1 MKNTKFTRIVVPLST
16 GCALMLTL
24 SACMTVERAQPS
36 KSEGSSPVSSISS
49 SASSSA
55 SPESSSASPT
65 TNPTEEKQKNEEQS
79 HEKQIVGLTD
89 DNKAGKPRPR
99 AEQKSQSS
107 LGKNVKLKDDGS
119 WTVEEGSGQDK
130 LSVVVNVDGT
140 FHVKR
145 GTGSDIYHEMTI
157 NADGSWERIEKVSSS
172 QTKTRVNAD
181 GTWSVERKSDSSSP
195 ENVEA
200 HADGTWKSSGYSN
213 NKVITGNPDGTAVE
227 KNTETGEEKSITRGA
242 QSGVTTP
249 REYMNSMYDM
259 GLYIPQN
266 GVIPLKPRTALPLGM
281 PVKEAVPGTDEYK
294 HATAE
299 LEGILLTDEN
309 KAGKPRPRSERKIDD
324 DAIVSPN
331 GAWTWQSKGS
341 AIRVSEDG
349 TWDQKDSAETGR
361 EGSSQLFADGSWESK
376 MKMGDGEN
384 FVHVNPDGSW
394 TSKDSFRTVEVKA
407 DGTWRTQTEYD
418 TKYSTSDGK
427 VFRESSGRKTELP
440 SGEHEVSHIQVPH
453 EPSLSYLE
461 DGPGGGGV
469 IPLKPRKPLQPGQQ
483 AVS

>member
-16 GCALMLTL
+16 GCALMLAL

-65 TNPTEEKQKNEEQS
+65 TNPTEEKQKNEEQN

-99 AEQKSQSS
+99 AEQKSQGS

-195 ENVEA
+195 DNVEA
-200 HADGTWKSSGYSN
+200 HADGTWKSSGYS

-227 KNTETGEEKSITRGA
+227 KNTETGEEKSITHGA
-242 QSGVTTP
+242 QSGVITP

-281 PVKEAVPGTDEYK
+281 PVKQAVPGTDEYK

-376 MKMGDGEN
+376 MKMSDGEN

-440 SGEHEVSHIQVPH
+440 SGGHEVSHIQVPR

>member
-16 GCALMLTL
+16 GCALMLAL
-24 SACMTVERAQPS
+24 SACMTVERANPG

-49 SASSSA
+49 SASSSV

-157 NADGSWERIEKVSSS
+157 NADGSWERVEKVSSS

-195 ENVEA
+195 DNVEA
-200 HADGTWKSSGYSN
+200 HADGTWKSSGYSD
-213 NKVITGNPDGTAVE
+213 KVITGNPDGTAVE
-227 KNTETGEEKSITRGA
+227 KNTETGEEKSITHGA
-242 QSGVTTP
+242 QSGVITP

>member
-16 GCALMLTL
+16 GCALMLAL

-55 SPESSSASPT
+55 PPESSSASPT

-281 PVKEAVPGTDEYK
+281 PVKEVVPGTDEYK

-309 KAGKPRPRSERKIDD
+309 KAGKPRPRSEGKTDD

-427 VFRESSGRKTELP
+427 VFRESSGRNTELS
-440 SGEHEVSHIQVPH
+440 SGGHEVSHIQVPR

>member
-16 GCALMLTL
+16 GCALMLAL
-24 SACMTVERAQPS
+24 SACMTVERANPG
-36 KSEGSSPVSSISS
+36 KSEGSSPVSSI
-49 SASSSA
+49 SSSA

-119 WTVEEGSGQDK
+119 WTVEEDSGQDK

-242 QSGVTTP
+242 QSGVITP

>member
-1 MKNTKFTRIVVPLST
+1 
-16 GCALMLTL
+16 MLTPEL
-24 SACMTVERAQPS
+24 NLNNTYQLTFDW
-36 KSEGSSPVSSISS
+36 K
-49 SASSSA
+49 A
-55 SPESSSASPT
+55 SPAFVNNNKSYTLKVYAVDTQSGNETLLLDIADPESRKASGVT
-65 TNPTEEKQKNEEQS
+65 SFKTWEQHHS
-79 HEKQIVGLTD
+79 KLDLSPFQGKKIRIAFVYDLLKKTGNSLWI
-89 DNKAGKPRPR
+89 DNVKV
-99 AEQKSQSS
+99 EQGAPVTAPVAQSS
-107 LGKNVKLKDDGS
+107 LMQYQFQKMYIGEKHYTEAFTLKNIGAKGLKVTGF
-119 WTVEEGSGQDK
+119 EAPEGVT
-130 LSVVVNVDGT
+130 L
-140 FHVKR
+140 
-145 GTGSDIYHEMTI
+145 
-157 NADGSWERIEKVSSS
+157 NADTAHINLDVNETARMQLAYKASLTSPTSGNAVI
-172 QTKTRVNAD
+172 KTN
-181 GTWSVERKSDSSSP
+181 GG
-195 ENVEA
+195 N
-200 HADGTWKSSGYSN
+200 
-213 NKVITGNPDGTAVE
+213 ITIPYTA
-227 KNTETGEEKSITRGA
+227 
-242 QSGVTTP
+242 
-249 REYMNSMYDM
+249 
-259 GLYIPQN
+259 
-266 GVIPLKPRTALPLGM
+266 
-281 PVKEAVPGTDEYK
+281 VKEAVPGTEEYK

-453 EPSLSYLE
+453 EPRLSYLE

-469 IPLKPRKPLQPGQQ
+469 IPLTPRKPLQPGQQ

>member
-1 MKNTKFTRIVVPLST
+1 MKNDNHTRVFGPLSA
-16 GCALMLTL
+16 GCILMLAL
-24 SACMTVERAQPS
+24 SACSTSVQGI
-36 KSEGSSPVSSISS
+36 GSGDSTHGGSG
-49 SASSSA
+49 ASSSA
-55 SPESSSASPT
+55 SAT
-65 TNPTEEKQKNEEQS
+65 S

-89 DNKAGKPRPR
+89 DNKAGTSRPR
-99 AEQKSQSS
+99 SDQKPLDST
-107 LGKNVKLKDDGS
+107 KNVKLKDDGS
-119 WTVEEGSGQDK
+119 WTVEEDNNGRTE
-130 LSVVVNVDGT
+130 SVSVNADGT
-140 FHVKR
+140 FQVKNKNSEDS
-145 GTGSDIYHEMTI
+145 TEEFTL
-157 NADGSWERIEKVSSS
+157 NADGSWEKIEKGSSS
-172 QTKTRVNAD
+172 EQKTHVNAD
-181 GTWSVERKSDSSSP
+181 GTWTIEKKYGSEGSP
-195 ENVEA
+195 EKVEMRS
-200 HADGTWKSSGYSN
+200 DGSWESTERTN
-213 NKVITGNPDGTAVE
+213 AVITGKPDGTAIK
-227 KNTETGEEKSITRGA
+227 KNTKLGEEKPLTPLERKI
-242 QSGVTTP
+242 VTTP
-249 REYMNSMYDM
+249 KDHDEGSIADTYKLDE
-259 GLYIPQN
+259 IVPEN
-266 GVIPLKPRTALPLGM
+266 GVIPLKPRKSLPLGI

-453 EPSLSYLE
+453 EPRLSYLE

-469 IPLKPRKPLQPGQQ
+469 IPLTPRKPLQPGQQ

>member
-1 MKNTKFTRIVVPLST
+1 MKNDNHTRVFGPLSA
-16 GCALMLTL
+16 GCILMLAL
-24 SACMTVERAQPS
+24 SACSTSVQGIG
-36 KSEGSSPVSSISS
+36 SEDSTHGGSG
-49 SASSSA
+49 ASSSA
-55 SPESSSASPT
+55 ST
-65 TNPTEEKQKNEEQS
+65 TS

-89 DNKAGKPRPR
+89 DNKVGTSRPR
-99 AEQKSQSS
+99 SDQKPLDST
-107 LGKNVKLKDDGS
+107 KNVKLKDDGS

-195 ENVEA
+195 DNVEA
-200 HADGTWKSSGYSN
+200 HADGTWKFSGYS

-309 KAGKPRPRSERKIDD
+309 KAGKPRPRSEKDPFFGMAKVNPD
-324 DAIVSPN
+324 
-331 GAWTWQSKGS
+331 GS
-341 AIRVSEDG
+341 WSWESRDGDTTIHVAADG
-349 TWDQKDSAETGR
+349 TWTQKDSDNSGNYDKTTV
-361 EGSSQLFADGSWESK
+361 LYADGSWEIKNNTRS
-376 MKMGDGEN
+376 DGEDII
-384 FVHVNPDGSW
+384 HVNPDGSW
-394 TSKDSFRTVEVKA
+394 QRKDRDRTEEVKS
-407 DGTWRTQTEYD
+407 DGTWRTQSTYE
-418 TKYSTSDGK
+418 TVYSTPDGK
-427 VFRESSGRKTELP
+427 VYRESSSRK
-440 SGEHEVSHIQVPH
+440 SEVSSVDKERYIYVP
-453 EPSLSYLE
+453 PQPDLLIGGG

-469 IPLKPRKPLQPGQQ
+469 IPLTPRQPLQPGQQ

>member
-1 MKNTKFTRIVVPLST
+1 MKNAKFTRIVVPLST
-16 GCALMLTL
+16 GCALMLAL
-24 SACMTVERAQPS
+24 SACMTVERANPG

-55 SPESSSASPT
+55 SPESSSASPR

-213 NKVITGNPDGTAVE
+213 KVITGNPDGTAVE
-227 KNTETGEEKSITRGA
+227 KNTETGEEKSITHGA
-242 QSGVTTP
+242 QSGVITP

-309 KAGKPRPRSERKIDD
+309 KAGKPRPRSEGKTDD

-331 GAWTWQSKGS
+331 GAWTWLSKGS

-376 MKMGDGEN
+376 IKMGDGEN

-418 TKYSTSDGK
+418 TKYSTPDGK
-427 VFRESSGRKTELP
+427 VFRKSSGRKTELP
-440 SGEHEVSHIQVPH
+440 SGGHEVSHIQVPH
-453 EPSLSYLE
+453 EPRLSYLE

-469 IPLKPRKPLQPGQQ
+469 VPLKPRKPLQPGQQ

>member
-1 MKNTKFTRIVVPLST
+1 
-16 GCALMLTL
+16 
-24 SACMTVERAQPS
+24 
-36 KSEGSSPVSSISS
+36 
-49 SASSSA
+49 
-55 SPESSSASPT
+55 
-65 TNPTEEKQKNEEQS
+65 
-79 HEKQIVGLTD
+79 
-89 DNKAGKPRPR
+89 
-99 AEQKSQSS
+99 
-107 LGKNVKLKDDGS
+107 
-119 WTVEEGSGQDK
+119 
-130 LSVVVNVDGT
+130 
-140 FHVKR
+140 
-145 GTGSDIYHEMTI
+145 
-157 NADGSWERIEKVSSS
+157 
-172 QTKTRVNAD
+172 
-181 GTWSVERKSDSSSP
+181 
-195 ENVEA
+195 
-200 HADGTWKSSGYSN
+200 
-213 NKVITGNPDGTAVE
+213 
-227 KNTETGEEKSITRGA
+227 
-242 QSGVTTP
+242 
-249 REYMNSMYDM
+249 
-259 GLYIPQN
+259 
-266 GVIPLKPRTALPLGM
+266 M

-453 EPSLSYLE
+453 EPRLSYLE

-469 IPLKPRKPLQPGQQ
+469 IPLTPRKPLQPGQQ

>member
-1 MKNTKFTRIVVPLST
+1 MKNDNHTRVFGPLSA
-16 GCALMLTL
+16 GCVLMLAL
-24 SACMTVERAQPS
+24 SACSTSVQGI
-36 KSEGSSPVSSISS
+36 GSGDSNHGGSG
-49 SASSSA
+49 ASSSA
-55 SPESSSASPT
+55 SAT
-65 TNPTEEKQKNEEQS
+65 S

-89 DNKAGKPRPR
+89 DNKVGTSRPR
-99 AEQKSQSS
+99 SDQKPLDST
-107 LGKNVKLKDDGS
+107 KNVKLKDDGS
-119 WTVEEGSGQDK
+119 WTVEEDNNGRTE
-130 LSVVVNVDGT
+130 SVSVNADGT
-140 FHVKR
+140 FQVKNKNSEDS
-145 GTGSDIYHEMTI
+145 TEEFTL
-157 NADGSWERIEKVSSS
+157 NADGSWEKIEKGSSS
-172 QTKTRVNAD
+172 EQKTHVNAD
-181 GTWSVERKSDSSSP
+181 GTWTIEKKYGEGSP
-195 ENVEA
+195 EKVEMRS
-200 HADGTWKSSGYSN
+200 DGSWESTERTN
-213 NKVITGNPDGTAVE
+213 AVITGKPDGTAIK
-227 KNTETGEEKSITRGA
+227 KNTKLGEEKPLTPLEWKM
-242 QSGVTTP
+242 VTTP
-249 REYMNSMYDM
+249 KDHDEGSIADTYKLDE
-259 GLYIPQN
+259 IVPEN
-266 GVIPLKPRTALPLGM
+266 GVIPLKPRKSLPLGM

-309 KAGKPRPRSERKIDD
+309 KAGKPRPRSEGKTDD

-331 GAWTWQSKGS
+331 GAWTWLSKGS

-376 MKMGDGEN
+376 MKMSDGEN

-440 SGEHEVSHIQVPH
+440 SGGHEVSHIQVPH
-453 EPSLSYLE
+453 EPRLSYLE

-469 IPLKPRKPLQPGQQ
+469 IPLTPRKPLQPGQQ

>member
-16 GCALMLTL
+16 GCALMLAL
-24 SACMTVERAQPS
+24 SACMTVERANPS

-55 SPESSSASPT
+55 LPESSSASPT

-195 ENVEA
+195 DNVEA
-200 HADGTWKSSGYSN
+200 HADGTWKSSGYS

-394 TSKDSFRTVEVKA
+394 TSKDSVRTVEVKA

-453 EPSLSYLE
+453 EPRLSYLE

-469 IPLKPRKPLQPGQQ
+469 IPLTPRQPLQPGQQ